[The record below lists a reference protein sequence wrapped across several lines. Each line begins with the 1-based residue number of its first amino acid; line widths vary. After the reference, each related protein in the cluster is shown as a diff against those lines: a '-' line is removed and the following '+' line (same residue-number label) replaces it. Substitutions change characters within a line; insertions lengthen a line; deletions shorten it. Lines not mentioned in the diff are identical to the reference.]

1 MHGGAESGGEMG
13 RCMEELKAG
22 GGGDGEMHGGAES
35 GGGGGRW
42 GDAWRS

>member
-22 GGGDGEMHGGAES
+22 G
-35 GGGGGRW
+35 RW